1 MKENR
6 NTIRLEEFDLSE
18 LKELA
23 AQIIRTIELREES
36 IQREAMDNI
45 RQAMMA
51 YCQEFG
57 AITFC
62 VDGIDWVAD
71 AKYMTFDFD
80 TITIDM

>member
-1 MKENR
+1 MKENK

-23 AQIIRTIELREES
+23 AEIIRTIELREES
-36 IQREAMDNI
+36 IQREAMSNI

-57 AITFC
+57 AITFSI
-62 VDGIDWVAD
+62 DGIETVAD
-71 AKYMTFDFD
+71 ARYMVFDFD
-80 TITIDM
+80 TIVIDE

>member
-6 NTIRLEEFDLSE
+6 NTIRLEEFNLSE

-23 AQIIRTIELREES
+23 AEIVRTIELREES
-36 IQREAMDNI
+36 IQREAMENI
-45 RQAMMA
+45 RRAMMA

-62 VDGIDWVAD
+62 IDGIETVAD
-71 AKYMTFDFD
+71 ARYMVFDFD
-80 TITIDM
+80 TIVIDE

>member
-6 NTIRLEEFDLSE
+6 NVTRFEEFNLAE

-23 AQIIRTIELREES
+23 AAIVREIEQRTEAQQQAAMQEIRK
-36 IQREAMDNI
+36 
-45 RQAMMA
+45 AMMA

-62 VDGIDWVAD
+62 VDGVDWVAD
-71 AKYMTFDFD
+71 AKYMTFDLD

>member
-6 NTIRLEEFDLSE
+6 NVARFEEYSLSE
-18 LKELA
+18 LKNLA
-23 AQIIRTIELREES
+23 AEVVREIERRSEAQ
-36 IQREAMDNI
+36 QREAMENI

-57 AITFC
+57 PITFF
-62 VDGIDWVAD
+62 VDGEDWVAD

-80 TITIDM
+80 TIAIDM

>member
-1 MKENR
+1 MNENKNVVR
-6 NTIRLEEFDLSE
+6 FEEFSIAE

-23 AQIIRTIELREES
+23 AQTLRIIEQREEAL
-36 IQREAMDNI
+36 QRVAMNNI

-62 VDGIDWVAD
+62 IDGIETVVD
-71 AKYMTFDFD
+71 AKYMVFDLD
-80 TITIDM
+80 TITIE

>member
-1 MKENR
+1 MKENK
-6 NTIRLEEFDLSE
+6 NVIRLEEFSLAE

-23 AQIIRTIELREES
+23 AKFAHEIEHREETQ
-36 IQREAMDNI
+36 QRVAMDNI

-62 VDGIDWVAD
+62 VDGIDWVVD
-71 AKYMTFDFD
+71 AKYMVFDFD
-80 TITIDM
+80 TITIEE

>member
-1 MKENR
+1 MKENKNAVR
-6 NTIRLEEFDLSE
+6 FEEFSIAE

-23 AQIIRTIELREES
+23 AQILRIVEQREEA
-36 IQREAMDNI
+36 QQQAAMSNI

-62 VDGIDWVAD
+62 IDGIETVVD
-71 AKYMTFDFD
+71 AKYMVFDLD
-80 TITIDM
+80 TITIEE

>member
-6 NTIRLEEFDLSE
+6 NTIRLEEFNLSE

-23 AQIIRTIELREES
+23 AEIVRTIELREES
-36 IQREAMDNI
+36 IQREAMENI
-45 RQAMMA
+45 RRAMMA

-62 VDGIDWVAD
+62 IDGIDWVAD
-71 AKYMTFDFD
+71 ARYMTFDLD
-80 TITIDM
+80 TIVIDM